1 MRKLLFPLLAAVL
14 VAPVVLA
21 DGDEPADPAP
31 APAAA
36 DPKDAADPKVAPEP
50 KDNPEPKAPPEV
62 AVPVSPDEDPIPPN
76 LDGMYVRGL
85 RFLAG
90 TQTPEGCWPSD
101 GYGQQAGVVGLAI
114 MAMLAHGDDP
124 NTGPYAVAIQ
134 RGIKYILEHQNKDT
148 GYIGDSMYNHGFCCT
163 ALAECYG
170 AVDVPGIGPALQ
182 KAVDLSLN
190 SQKANRTG
198 GWRYGPDSK
207 DADTSVSGSVL
218 VGLFAAR
225 NAGIAVPDEAFT
237 RALGFFDKMRTREG
251 GYGYTSASGPNHNRT
266 AIGVLAFCLAKQRD
280 KPHIKESV
288 KFLMNNTTYRDSA
301 YPFYF
306 EYYMSQALFQ
316 ADLAEWRKWNVVNI
330 RYLSTIQGPDGSW
343 PGGKGKAFSTSGALL
358 SLALNYRF
366 LPIYER

>member
-1 MRKLLFPLLAAVL
+1 MRKLLRALIAAAL
-14 VAPVVLA
+14 VSAA
-21 DGDEPADPAP
+21 CAQQDEPNDESPP

-36 DPKDAADPKVAPEP
+36 EPKETAAPET
-50 KDNPEPKAPPEV
+50 KAPPV
-62 AVPVSPDEDPIPPN
+62 VVQAPAPGEDPIPPN

-85 RFLAG
+85 RYLAG
-90 TQTPEGCWPSD
+90 SQTEEGCWPGD
-101 GYGQQAGVVGLAI
+101 GYDKDPGVVGLAV

-124 NTGPYAVAIQ
+124 NTGPYATTIH
-134 RGIKYILEHQNKDT
+134 RGIKFILDHQNRET
-148 GYIGDSMYNHGFCCT
+148 GYIGTSMYSHGFSCT

-182 KAVDLSLN
+182 KAVDLSVK
-190 SQKANRTG
+190 SQKDNRTG
-198 GWRYGPDSK
+198 GWRYGPDSR

-237 RALGFFDKMRTREG
+237 RALAYYDKMRTREG
-251 GYGYTSASGPNHNRT
+251 GYGYTSASSPNHNRT
-266 AIGVLAFCLAKQRD
+266 AIGVLVFCLAKQRD
-280 KPHIKESV
+280 KPHIKDSL
-288 KFLMNNTTYRDSA
+288 KFLTGNLTYRDST

-316 ADLAEWRKWNVVNI
+316 ADLAEWGKWNTVNI
-330 RYLSTIQGPDGSW
+330 RYLTSTQMADGSW
-343 PGGKGKAFSTSGALL
+343 PGGKGKTFSTAGALL